1 MHILFQVIFLKI
13 MLSKN
18 IENYKNAVISAGG
31 EISLK
36 NPDGLILCGGDDIS
50 PEFYNEENTNCKK
63 IDFFRDKYEFELL
76 EKFIFLKKPVLA
88 ICRGIQIV
96 NVFFGGTLYQNI
108 ENHKNNDGT
117 DLFHQVTAKERFLK
131 NLYGEDFLVNSCHH
145 QAIKDLGKNLC
156 VTAISPDNVI
166 EGIVHKSLS
175 IIGVQ
180 WHPERIE
187 NGKLLFDYFLELC
200 RHSSRFG

>member
-1 MHILFQVIFLKI
+1 MKI
-13 MLSKN
+13 MLSEN
-18 IENYKNAVISAGG
+18 IENYKNAVINSGG
-31 EISLK
+31 EIGK
-36 NPDGLILCGGDDIS
+36 ENCDGLILCGGGDIS
-50 PEFYNEENTNCKK
+50 PLFYNEENEKSLNVD
-63 IDFFRDKYEFELL
+63 ISRDKYEFELL

-108 ENHKNNDGT
+108 ENHKNIDGT

-131 NLYGEDFLVNSCHH
+131 NLYGEEFLVNSCHH
-145 QAIKDLGKNLC
+145 QAIKTLGKDLC

-187 NGKLLFDYFLELC
+187 NGKLLFDYFLKLC